1 MLNIESVIIMV
12 KMIGSSNNSLEV
24 LNLNN
29 VQSVNIGFRELKDVV
44 QCLVDVDI
52 SFVMIVVEV
61 TALMVCV
68 KIMELDQLVVL
79 SEV

>member
-1 MLNIESVIIMV
+1 MV

-29 VQSVNIGFRELKDVV
+29 VQSVNIGFRELKAVV

-52 SFVMIVVEV
+52 SFVMTVVEV

-79 SEV
+79 SED

>member
-1 MLNIESVIIMV
+1 
-12 KMIGSSNNSLEV
+12 V

-29 VQSVNIGFRELKDVV
+29 VQSVKFGFRELKDVV

-52 SFVMIVVEV
+52 SFVMTVVEV
-61 TALMVCV
+61 TALMVSV

-79 SEV
+79 SED